1 MPVSDPVATSPAQSA
16 AFTEDPGRPPVKLL
30 VVSGTLS
37 GGGAERF
44 VSTLLQHLNR
54 GRVVPSLCLFRDD
67 VTYPLPADVDVSIL
81 GHSGPT
87 NILRSVRRL
96 AQVIDQERPEVVL
109 SVMDYLGMF
118 VGAALRQTTHQPRWI
133 ARTSNSPEF
142 QFRSWRGRIRR
153 RWLNRVYPRA
163 DVFVAN
169 SEGLGSSFEQH
180 FPCAQNRTEVL
191 VNPVDVDRIC
201 QLATAEWPEAI
212 DTSIPNLFYSA
223 RLQAQKRPDVLIEA
237 FRIVRQQAPA
247 RLWMCGSGPLL
258 RKVESSIERYGL
270 RGQVR
275 MVGFRDNIF
284 PLLKASTLAVATSD
298 FEGLPNNILEAQA
311 LGVPVVSTRSSFG
324 PEEIIEHEQTGLL
337 AERSN
342 PSDVARAII
351 RLLSDTDLRQTMSTR
366 AARRIRSSFGIQN
379 VLPDWERLILQ
390 VVVPTWP
397 DSSDRSYPVPT
408 NELDCQTA

>member
-1 MPVSDPVATSPAQSA
+1 MPAPDPITVCHRDTSDSAETSA
-16 AFTEDPGRPPVKLL
+16 APPVRLL

-54 GRVVPSLCLFRDD
+54 GRIQPSLCLFRDD
-67 VTYPLPADVDVSIL
+67 VTYPLPADVNVSIL
-81 GHSGPT
+81 GHTGPT
-87 NILRSVRRL
+87 SIYRSTRRL
-96 AQVIDQERPEVVL
+96 AGVIDQEQPDVVL

-118 VGAALRQTTHQPRWI
+118 VGAALRQTRHQPRWI

-153 RWLNRVYPRA
+153 QWLNRVYPRA
-163 DVFVAN
+163 DIFVAN
-169 SEGLGSSFEQH
+169 SAGLGSSFEQH
-180 FPCAQNRTEVL
+180 FPCARGRTHVL
-191 VNPVDVDRIC
+191 SNPVDVQRL
-201 QLATAEWPEAI
+201 QRLATAEWPEAI
-212 DTSIPNLFYSA
+212 DASIPNLFYSA

-258 RKVESSIERYGL
+258 RKVESSIERHGL
-270 RGQVR
+270 RGHVR

-298 FEGLPNNILEAQA
+298 YEGLPNNILEAQA

-342 PSDVARAII
+342 PADVARAII
-351 RLLSDTDLRQTMSTR
+351 RLLSDTSLRRKMSTQ
-366 AARRIRSSFGIQN
+366 AADRIEDCFSIDQT
-379 VLPDWERLILQ
+379 LPRWEDLILESA
-390 VVVPTWP
+390 TTA
-397 DSSDRSYPVPT
+397 SEPVSAR
-408 NELDCQTA
+408 CAAA